1 MLWAR
6 NVPAWSLFQAVRT
19 QWRVGVNGRE
29 GLDYGAVEIA
39 MSRTGVPERDRDE
52 LFADL
57 QVMEAAALDEWS
69 KEQ

>member
-1 MLWAR
+1 MLWAC

-39 MSRTGVPERDRDE
+39 MSRTGAPERDRDE